1 MPGAPHTGS
10 SHPGPFSAHTHTHT
24 HTRCRS
30 ADTVIPNPS

>member
-24 HTRCRS
+24 RCRS